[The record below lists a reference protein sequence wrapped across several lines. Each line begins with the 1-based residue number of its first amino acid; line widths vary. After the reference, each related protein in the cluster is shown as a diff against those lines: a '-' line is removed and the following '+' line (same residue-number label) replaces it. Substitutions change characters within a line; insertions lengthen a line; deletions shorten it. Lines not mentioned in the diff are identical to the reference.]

1 MIHMIR
7 ILYCKIYEHLRYKT
21 FYTRYNTYYMIHI
34 AHHAILT
41 SVFICIANYAYMYG
55 TYRDGEKE
63 QEIQFYY
70 SGTAKAE
77 EE

>member
-1 MIHMIR
+1 
-7 ILYCKIYEHLRYKT
+7 
-21 FYTRYNTYYMIHI
+21 MIHI
-34 AHHAILT
+34 AYHAILT

-55 TYRDGEKE
+55 TYRDGKKE

>member
-1 MIHMIR
+1 
-7 ILYCKIYEHLRYKT
+7 
-21 FYTRYNTYYMIHI
+21 MIHI
-34 AHHAILT
+34 AYHAIAT
-41 SVFICIANYAYMYG
+41 SVLVCIANYAYMYS
-55 TYRDGEKE
+55 TYRNGKKE